1 MRKSKKG
8 LSAIVATLLIIL
20 LTLVAVGIIWIVIRN
35 VVQDSTQQVDIDSMC
50 LRASVEATSVKAT
63 DSVYTVTFTR
73 MGGDEPIGG
82 IKLVFSNQ
90 TGSENQVVDW
100 ELTGTGDNAPLV
112 ALASRTIT
120 LPVEFE
126 AGPAQIGNL
135 SGSFKPNKVSVV
147 VYFLDSSG
155 KKQLCS
161 TANQL
166 TFQPVA

>member
-35 VVQDSTQQVDIDSMC
+35 VVQSSTDQVDIDSMC
-50 LRASVEATSVKAT
+50 LRANVEATSVTAT
-63 DSVYTVTFTR
+63 ATSYTVTFAR
-73 MGGDEPIGG
+73 MGGDDPLGG

-90 TGSENQVVDW
+90 TGSENHVIDW
-100 ELTGTGDNAPLV
+100 RLTDEGTGVNSPLV

-120 LPVEFE
+120 IPVGT
-126 AGPAQIGNL
+126 GPLEMKNTDG
-135 SGSFKPNKVSVV
+135 FKPNKVSVV

-155 KKQLCS
+155 KQQLCS

-166 TFQPVA
+166 TFQPAA